1 MIAEISIFGVFVSG
15 ALVTACLAYIALL
28 IVRRLFLKM
37 GFYQLVWHPHLVD
50 LALFTILWAVV
61 AMITPAFAGMIERV
75 W

>member
-15 ALVTACLAYIALL
+15 ALATACLACITLL
-28 IVRRLFLKM
+28 IVRRLLLKL

-50 LALFTILWAVV
+50 LALFMILWAVV
-61 AMITPAFAGMIERV
+61 TRITPALAGMIERV

>member
-15 ALVTACLAYIALL
+15 ALATACLACIALL
-28 IVRRLFLKM
+28 IVRRLLLKV

-50 LALFTILWAVV
+50 LAFFTILWAVV
-61 AMITPAFAGMIERV
+61 AMIAPGLAGMIERV

>member
-15 ALVTACLAYIALL
+15 ALATACLACIALL
-28 IVRRLFLKM
+28 IVRRLLLKV

-50 LALFTILWAVV
+50 LAFFTILWAVV
-61 AMITPAFAGMIERV
+61 AMITPVLAGMIERI

>member
-15 ALVTACLAYIALL
+15 ALATACLACIALL
-28 IVRRLFLKM
+28 IVRRLLLKV

-50 LALFTILWAVV
+50 LAFFTILWAVV
-61 AMITPAFAGMIERV
+61 AMITPVLAGMIESI